1 MLGASLSGQV
11 ARDGAGVRGD
21 PQRRRRVCDG
31 GGCIPGDLEKI
42 KAGGEERRNV
52 FLFLFMIICKERRKK
67 PDEGER

>member
-1 MLGASLSGQV
+1 MGRASVGIRSG
-11 ARDGAGVRGD
+11 G
-21 PQRRRRVCDG
+21 G

-42 KAGGEERRNV
+42 KAGGEERRNF